1 MTTYSGAL
9 DSDHLMRPVFDI
21 CLSYGPES
29 LRAVWQA
36 PPAPI
41 PLPPPLPISRP
52 HSQVHYILDEI
63 VMGGMV
69 LETNIAEVMDA
80 VMQMNALEASTKA
93 ASIRA

>member
-1 MTTYSGAL
+1 M
-9 DSDHLMRPVFDI
+9 
-21 CLSYGPES
+21 
-29 LRAVWQA
+29 
-36 PPAPI
+36 
-41 PLPPPLPISRP
+41 
-52 HSQVHYILDEI
+52 HYILDEI